1 MRGKGNL
8 EIGCSL
14 AKAGE
19 SKLVVWA
26 SGVVEDISTLPDLNW
41 GFLGTRDAGLVV

>member
-14 AKAGE
+14 AQAGE
-19 SKLVVWA
+19 SKLVWA
-26 SGVVEDISTLPDLNW
+26 SGVEDISTLPGLNW
-41 GFLGTRDAGLVV
+41 GFLGTHDAGLVV